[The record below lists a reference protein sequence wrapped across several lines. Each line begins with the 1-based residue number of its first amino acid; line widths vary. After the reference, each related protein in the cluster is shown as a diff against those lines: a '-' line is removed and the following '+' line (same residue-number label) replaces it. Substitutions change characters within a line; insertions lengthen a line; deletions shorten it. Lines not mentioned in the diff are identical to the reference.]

1 MFEMIANEIEIIL
14 STPRLLIANCFSL
27 AATLS
32 LIISCVVSERK
43 KMFLFQAGQC
53 ALLCVTQAI
62 LGMYGGIVT
71 TSLGALRDTA
81 NAFDKMNPRRA
92 ILMAS
97 VIGLAG
103 TALNFI
109 GGKPWYGLLPVVA
122 AVIYSLGCQLFR
134 KPNLLRVNLMVN
146 LTFWVVYSFII
157 KDYITAL
164 TNGVTAVVALLAF
177 IVIFVQEERGRRGIV
192 IGRKEK

>member
-1 MFEMIANEIEIIL
+1 MLQSIVSDIEIIL
-14 STPRLLIANCFSL
+14 QTPRLLVANCFSL

-32 LIISCVVSERK
+32 LIVSCVVSKRK
-43 KMFLFQAGQC
+43 WMFLFQAGQC

-71 TSLGALRDTA
+71 TALGAVRDSA
-81 NAFDKMNPRRA
+81 NAFDKMTPKRA
-92 ILMAS
+92 VLMAS
-97 VIGLAG
+97 VIGVVG
-103 TALNFI
+103 TVLNFV

-146 LTFWVVYSFII
+146 LSFWVVYSFII

-164 TNGVTAVVALLAF
+164 TNGVTAFIDLLAF

>member
-1 MFEMIANEIEIIL
+1 MLQTIANEIDIIL
-14 STPRLLIANCFSL
+14 STPRLLVANCFSL

-32 LIISCVVSERK
+32 LIISCVVSRRK
-43 KMFLFQAGQC
+43 QMFLFQAGQC
-53 ALLCVTQAI
+53 ALLCVTQGI

-71 TSLGALRDTA
+71 TGLGALRDTA
-81 NAFDKMNPRRA
+81 NAFDKMNPKRA
-92 ILMAS
+92 VAMAT
-97 VIGLAG
+97 VIGVAG

-146 LTFWVVYSFII
+146 LSFWVVYSFII

-164 TNGVTAVVALLAF
+164 TNGITALIDLLAF
-177 IVIFVQEERGRRGIV
+177 VVIFVQEERGRRGIV